1 MSSPEVTGH
10 YGCLSCG
17 NTRSFVGY
25 DDRGYPGTDEC
36 ECGENVCEC
45 EVTLKQHFTVG
56 GDDSIDYQAFEG
68 GGRGAEIGAYACI
81 QCAVCGSFIWIEAL
95 DQGAG
100 KTSIQITGNE
110 MQQKLIDPMNA
121 IRRPRGA
128 GE

>member
-1 MSSPEVTGH
+1 MVSPEVTGH
-10 YGCLSCG
+10 YACQSCG

-25 DDRGYPGTDEC
+25 DDRGYPGPEEC
-36 ECGENVCEC
+36 KCGKKVCEC
-45 EVTLKQHFTVG
+45 DVTLKQHFTAH

-68 GGRGAEIGAYACI
+68 GGRGAEIDAYTRI
-81 QCAVCGSFIWIEAL
+81 QCAVCGSFIWIEDL
-95 DQGAG
+95 DQDAG

-128 GE
+128 EE